1 MSVHPL
7 WIRHR
12 LCIQS
17 MYCIR
22 NAFAKQR
29 QHLLHIPWSILSQV
43 SNIVSQGSSRC
54 CFLPKSVSIMQLNY
68 TNSCLAKHFTSLS
81 CFIIWF
87 FMSQERQEI
96 SQRYPTD
103 PISNL
108 VCMKEQACQGLVT
121 ASSLNDM
128 AVTSIN
134 LGIKAF
140 KAIFIPEITT
150 DVWTLDLSW
159 TDLDPCTFSQSHK
172 SAAKRESLLN
182 VKH

>member
-43 SNIVSQGSSRC
+43 SNIVSHKVVQGAVSCPSQCQLCNSITQTHALQSTSPHFLVSS
-54 CFLPKSVSIMQLNY
+54 SD
-68 TNSCLAKHFTSLS
+68 
-81 CFIIWF
+81 F
-87 FMSQERQEI
+87 FQERQEI

-172 SAAKRESLLN
+172 SAAKCESLLN